1 VTSSSRTVVVSGASR
16 GLGRV
21 LAAAFGAQGDFVFV
35 GYLANLEA
43 AQQSL
48 DAVKSAGGD
57 GALLQ
62 VDVRSR
68 EAVDAAFSKV
78 LELRGGIE
86 VLVNNAGVARDEPF
100 AMMAQSTWD
109 EVLKTNLDGVFHCCR
124 AAVRPMLAKKRGA
137 IVNVASVAGQHAAP
151 MQANY
156 SASKGGVLALT
167 ATLGAELAPKGIRVN
182 AVVPGFLDAG
192 MAQRLDHGL
201 AEKIKARVPIGRFGR
216 AEEVAKAVL
225 FLASED
231 ASYVVGQALVV
242 DGGLAL

>member
-1 VTSSSRTVVVSGASR
+1 MERCCRSTCARAKRSSG
-16 GLGRV
+16 GL
-21 LAAAFGAQGDFVFV
+21 D
-35 GYLANLEA
+35 
-43 AQQSL
+43 
-48 DAVKSAGGD
+48 
-57 GALLQ
+57 
-62 VDVRSR
+62 
-68 EAVDAAFSKV
+68 
-78 LELRGGIE
+78 

-100 AMMAQSTWD
+100 ALMSQNTWD

-137 IVNVASVAGQHAAP
+137 IVNMASVAGQHAAP

-225 FLASED
+225 FLASDE

>member
-1 VTSSSRTVVVSGASR
+1 MSSSRTVVVTGASR
-16 GLGRV
+16 GLGRA
-21 LAAAFGAQGDFVFV
+21 LAAAFGARGDFVFV

-68 EAVDAAFSKV
+68 EAVDAAFAKV
-78 LELRGGIE
+78 LGLRGGID

-124 AAVRPMLAKKRGA
+124 AAVRPMLAKKRGV

-167 ATLGAELAPKGIRVN
+167 ATLGAELAVKGIRVN

-192 MAQRLDHGL
+192 MAQRLDHHL